1 MCVPGAS
8 HAPDSTG
15 VCDDVATTTMSEP
28 RTASSAVGT
37 ALTPNSLAKAAALRG
52 LHTRTSRIVR
62 TRRSAARWLRACTPE
77 PRMPSTEA
85 SGRAR
90 SRVATAD
97 TAAVRISVMSR
108 PSMVTSGSPVS
119 GLNSTIIA

>member
-1 MCVPGAS
+1 
-8 HAPDSTG
+8 
-15 VCDDVATTTMSEP
+15 
-28 RTASSAVGT
+28 
-37 ALTPNSLAKAAALRG
+37 
-52 LHTRTSRIVR
+52 
-62 TRRSAARWLRACTPE
+62 
-77 PRMPSTEA
+77 MPSTEA